1 MLQGGRFER
10 WFTIVPRPEI
20 GAQPDGA
27 PRLLRIGCSQ
37 YAITAPAPPM
47 YSSGLVPCAGMPISF
62 RSRVFRGGST
72 PDGHA
77 DPRQQGTPGPTSAKT
92 KQIQRLID
100 ATDALVVVL
109 SADCHL
115 WLWNKRCDE
124 TSGVPL
130 AEAAGKPLWSV
141 MRLRPN
147 QRAMVE
153 AAFDRLLAG
162 DEHMVELRSRWR
174 RKDGRQAR
182 VSWSARLVDWG
193 EDLRFVVATGL
204 EMARGQ
210 RTAREIAE
218 TESRFETLLEV
229 LPDPVLVHRDGRVV
243 FANRAALE
251 MYGATTAEEMYGP
264 IIELV
269 APEYRSFVQGR
280 MARMLGAGETVPM
293 AEERHVR
300 LDGTVIDVEVV
311 AAPVTFDGRPAIE
324 VVARDITA
332 RIQTEAAL
340 RASEARVRAVF
351 DQSSLGML
359 LMDVNGRALESNSAF
374 RRLLGYDAVDLTGLT
389 IADYTHPADVEPG
402 RKLLADLF
410 AERNDG
416 YELEKR
422 YVAKDG
428 HEIWARVHVSPVR
441 DGWGP
446 PKYAVATVE
455 DTTDHKALEDQL
467 RQTSKMEALGRLASG
482 VAHDFNNLLTVVNGY
497 AEILAD
503 SLQGDDRASDA
514 VEIRKAGL
522 RATELT
528 AQLLAFGRRSKRE
541 LEPVDL
547 NGRIEAMVPMLRR
560 VLGEDIE
567 FAASLDRALGTVMA
581 DPSQL
586 DQVVMNLA
594 ANARDAMPG
603 GGSLSLAT
611 YRLTPG
617 SPPGRDGAEAWA
629 RLEITDSGTGME
641 PDVLEHIFE
650 PFYTTK
656 GKGKGTGLGL
666 AVVYGIVQQMN
677 GSIRVESTVG
687 VGSRC
692 IVELPLCDAPSARP
706 EDVESATEESV
717 RATETVL
724 VVEDEATVRDLC
736 KRALEAEGYRVYV
749 AGPREALALAEELG
763 PALDILVTDVVMPEL
778 DGPTIAGALRSGRR
792 DLKVLFMSG
801 YPRDRE
807 QELTGAVAGGFV
819 LAKPFTPRELGEA
832 VRRVLGKPPARG
844 LGSTGP

>member
-1 MLQGGRFER
+1 M
-10 WFTIVPRPEI
+10 
-20 GAQPDGA
+20 
-27 PRLLRIGCSQ
+27 
-37 YAITAPAPPM
+37 TAPAPPM
-47 YSSGLVPCAGMPISF
+47 YRSGLVRCAGMPISF
-62 RSRVFRGGST
+62 RSRVFRGASA

-77 DPRQQGTPGPTSAKT
+77 EPCRPGTPGRTSADT
-92 KQIQRLID
+92 RQIQRLID

-115 WLWNKRCDE
+115 WLWNRRCDE

-141 MRLRPN
+141 MRLRQS
-147 QRAMVE
+147 QRVMVQG
-153 AAFDRLLAG
+153 ALDRLLAG
-162 DEHMVELRSRWR
+162 DEHRVELRSRWP

-182 VSWSARLVDWG
+182 ISWSARLVDWG
-193 EDLRFVVATGL
+193 EGLRFVVATGSEL
-204 EMARGQ
+204 ARGQ

-229 LPDPVLVHRDGRVV
+229 LPDPVLVHRNGRVV

-251 MYGATTAEEMYGP
+251 MYGAGTVEEMYGP
-264 IIELV
+264 IIDLA
-269 APEYRSFVQGR
+269 APEYRAFVQAR

-293 AEERHVR
+293 AQERHVR
-300 LDGTVIDVEVV
+300 LDGTVFDVEVV

-324 VVARDITA
+324 VVARDITV

-351 DQSSLGML
+351 DQSSLGMIL
-359 LMDVNGRALESNSAF
+359 VDVNGRALESNPAF
-374 RRLLGYDAVDLTGLT
+374 RRLLGYDAVDLAGLA
-389 IADYTHPADVEPG
+389 IADYTHPDDVESG

-410 AERNDG
+410 AERNEG

-422 YVAKDG
+422 YMAKDD

-446 PKYAVATVE
+446 PKYAVATIE
-455 DTTDHKALEDQL
+455 DITEHNALEDQL
-467 RQTSKMEALGRLASG
+467 RQASKMEALGRLASG

-497 AEILAD
+497 AELLVD
-503 SLQGDDRASDA
+503 SLQGDDRAADA

-567 FAASLDRALGTVMA
+567 FTASLDRGLGTVMA

-594 ANARDAMPG
+594 VNARDAMPA

-611 YRLTPG
+611 SRLTPG
-617 SPPGRDGAEAWA
+617 GSSGREGADAWA
-629 RLEITDSGTGME
+629 RLEIADSGTGME

-692 IVELPLCDAPSARP
+692 IVELPLCDVPSARP
-706 EDVESATEESV
+706 GGIEPVTEEPV

-749 AGPREALALAEELG
+749 AGPHEALALADRIG
-763 PALDILVTDVVMPEL
+763 RALDILVTDVVMPEF
-778 DGPTIAGALRSGRR
+778 DGPTIAAALRSGRQ

-807 QELTGAVAGGFV
+807 EELTGAVAEGFA
-819 LAKPFTPRELGEA
+819 LSKPFTPRELGEA
-832 VRRVLGKPPARG
+832 VRRVLGKPPADE
-844 LGSTGP
+844 